1 MILNDLHIHM
11 IFRQNHVRFF
21 KIPSLSDGVS
31 LTKIGRSGC
40 CFPRW
45 METLDIGG
53 KNNTLVCMFF

>member
-21 KIPSLSDGVS
+21 KIPSLSDGVA

-40 CFPRW
+40 SFPR
-45 METLDIGG
+45 IGG
-53 KNNTLVCMFF
+53 WKPLT